1 MIGNDNNHDK
11 DEDEMIHDKDEDEM
25 IHDKDEDEMIHD
37 KDEDGKMIM
46 IPFFSIA
53 SRDFDHDLTILKK
66 VLHQFEQRTHSEK
79 AYMWGR
85 CCVIAV

>member
-37 KDEDGKMIM
+37 KDEDEMM

>member
-11 DEDEMIHDKDEDEM
+11 DEDEM
-25 IHDKDEDEMIHD
+25 
-37 KDEDGKMIM
+37 M
-46 IPFFSIA
+46 IPSFSIA

-79 AYMWGR
+79 AYMWGSLL
-85 CCVIAV
+85 CNCSMILV